1 MDIVTL
7 IGLIVGVGSLI
18 MGFVLEGG
26 HLAALLQ
33 PTSAI
38 IVLGGTLGATIL
50 SFEASVIL
58 KVPRL
63 LGMVFFHKKENRAEV
78 MEMLLGLSQI
88 ARKEGLLALE
98 SAIQKSE
105 ADEFI
110 KNGLRLVVD
119 GVDPEGLQHTLET
132 RIQNMEERH
141 EKGIA
146 VFEQM
151 GGFAPTMGVIGTV
164 MGMVHVLGNMGDA
177 ADLGAKIAV
186 AFIATFYG
194 VGTANVLWLPIAN
207 KLKQINNEEVLT
219 KYMMLEGVM
228 MIQNGSN
235 PTYMKEQLKGYL
247 DHAPEEKGEQG
258 E

>member
-1 MDIVTL
+1 MDIVSL
-7 IGLIVGVGSLI
+7 IGLVIGLGSLI
-18 MGFVLEGG
+18 VGFVLEGG
-26 HLAALLQ
+26 HVGALLQ
-33 PTSAI
+33 PTAAI

-50 SFEASVIL
+50 SFDASVIFKIPKL
-58 KVPRL
+58 I
-63 LGMVFFHKKENRAEV
+63 GMVFFHKKENREEV
-78 MEMLLGLSQI
+78 MDILLGLSQI

-105 ADEFI
+105 ADDFI
-110 KNGLRLVVD
+110 KSGLRLVVD

-141 EKGIA
+141 EKGIS

-151 GGFAPTMGVIGTV
+151 GGYSPTMGVVGTV
-164 MGMVHVLGNMGDA
+164 MGMVHVLGNMSDA
-177 ADLGAKIAV
+177 AGLGAQVGV
-186 AFIATFYG
+186 AFIATLYG
-194 VGTANVLWLPIAN
+194 VGTANVLWLPIAS

-247 DHAPEEKGEQG
+247 DHAPEEKGEKG